1 MGYTMFVWEVAEL
14 KGITFEEVKERFL
27 VDYTEED
34 AERFWNS
41 KWADVQNTW
50 MFYSPLYNLFW
61 GARNG
66 RVA

>member
-1 MGYTMFVWEVAEL
+1 MFVWEVAKL
-14 KGITFEEVKERFL
+14 KGITFEQVKERFL

-41 KWADVQNTW
+41 KWADVQDTYL
-50 MFYSPLYNLFW
+50 FYTPIYNLFW

-66 RVA
+66 NVA

>member
-1 MGYTMFVWEVAEL
+1 MFVWEVAKL
-14 KGITFEEVKERFL
+14 KGITFEQVKERFL

-41 KWADVQNTW
+41 KWADVQDTYL
-50 MFYSPLYNLFW
+50 FYTPIHNLFW

-66 RVA
+66 NVA

>member
-1 MGYTMFVWEVAEL
+1 MFVWEVAKL
-14 KGITFEEVKERFL
+14 KGITFEQVKERFL

-41 KWADVQNTW
+41 KWADVQDTYL
-50 MFYSPLYNLFW
+50 FYTPIYNLFW

-66 RVA
+66 SVA